1 MPGREREHEVGGQ
14 LAKRPGRQSSR
25 GDGREQLGRAHR
37 WGPLPVSEH
46 LRMHVARGTEKE
58 SMNATICIQEGM
70 VRAGVWD
77 TQDRPVPLHGPPC
90 TPGARSGGPGT

>member
-1 MPGREREHEVGGQ
+1 MSTRLEAGGQ
-14 LAKRPGRQSSR
+14 R
-25 GDGREQLGRAHR
+25 GQAGRAAEGTGENSWAGR
-37 WGPLPVSEH
+37 TAGPLPVSEH

-77 TQDRPVPLHGPPC
+77 TQDRPVSLHGPRC